1 MPRWTVR
8 FGVVLILVA
17 RPVPAAGQP
26 RPLPMESVAGVGSG
40 NVAFDVRVD
49 YARDI
54 HYPLSGLEGN
64 LWRFAL
70 LRLDIGLSNIADLE
84 VSGGLR
90 DHLTIKRMKPAVL
103 AGELQLSNPAA

>member
-1 MPRWTVR
+1 
-8 FGVVLILVA
+8 
-17 RPVPAAGQP
+17 
-26 RPLPMESVAGVGSG
+26 MESVAGVGSG

-90 DHLTIKRMKPAVL
+90 DHKERLRVASSI
-103 AGELQLSNPAA
+103 AGSCRASTVWWQRCASVWTTLMRWLPRVPRKASSTT